1 MAAHVKLA
9 GGAGDF
15 PCEAGDTLLRAALR
29 AGMGLPYECSVGG
42 CGTCKIEVLEGQASM
57 ARSDCAGLSER
68 DRAKGR
74 LLACQAVP
82 EGDCTIKVRLDPACR
97 PWIQPRRMR
106 VVLEAASDVTHDIRE
121 FRFKGERPALFRP
134 GQYALLRLPGMDADR
149 AYSMSN
155 LPNEQG
161 EWHFQVR
168 RVPRGAAGEVLFD
181 RMRPGQAIELDG
193 PYGMA
198 YLREDARRDVVCI
211 AGGSGLAPMLSIARG
226 MFASS
231 LMRERRLTFLYGAR
245 SPGDVCGLEF
255 LEALPGFHG
264 RGRYFASVS
273 DQQAAE
279 GWQGAVGYVHEHLP
293 AILGA
298 ALAEHE
304 FYLAGPPAMVEA
316 VEGLLLRDAGV
327 PQEQL
332 HFDRYC

>member
-1 MAAHVKLA
+1 MAAHVRLA

-15 PCEAGDTLLRAALR
+15 PCEDGDTLLRAALR
-29 AGMGLPYECSVGG
+29 AGLGLPYECSVGG
-42 CGTCKIEVLEGQASM
+42 CGTCKIEMLEGQASM
-57 ARSDCAGLSER
+57 ARADCAGLSER

-74 LLACQAVP
+74 LLACQAMP
-82 EGDCTIKVRLDPACR
+82 GGDCTIKVRLDPACR
-97 PWIQPRRMR
+97 PRIAPRRMR
-106 VVLEAASDVTHDIRE
+106 AVLETASDVTHDIRE
-121 FRFKGERPALFRP
+121 FRFRSAGPAHFLP
-134 GQYALLRLPGMDADR
+134 GQYALLRLPGMEADR

-168 RVPRGAAGEVLFD
+168 KVPGGAAGAVLFE
-181 RMRPGQAIELDG
+181 RMRPGETIELDG
-193 PYGMA
+193 PFGMA
-198 YLREDARRDVVCI
+198 YLREDSHRDVVCI
-211 AGGSGLAPMLSIARG
+211 AGGSGLAPMVSIARG
-226 MFASS
+226 MFASD

-245 SPGDVCGLEF
+245 TPGDVCGREF
-255 LEALPGFHG
+255 LETLPGFHG
-264 RGRYFASVS
+264 RGRYFASIS
-273 DQQAAE
+273 DHRTAN

-293 AILGA
+293 MLLDA

-316 VEGLLLRDAGV
+316 VEGLLLGEGGV